1 MKEAA
6 VIQARVAELKRNLLI
21 IEQRTEEELKKHFR
35 KRDKRLLHFLYKEKS
50 VWEYAIQQLD
60 WVLNQQ

>member
-1 MKEAA
+1 MKDAA
-6 VIQARVAELKRNLLI
+6 AIQARMAELRTNLSI

-50 VWEYAIQQLD
+50 VWEYGIQQLD
-60 WVLNQQ
+60 WVLNHH